1 MNRNEFITELT
12 EKLAHLPKAERAE
25 VIGYYCELIDDG
37 LENGQD
43 EEDLLRSF
51 ASPDEIVKQLEERLF
66 CPRGKN
72 IRYLGLKRG
81 LLIGTCP
88 VWLPLFVSGYAVL
101 ASLVCV
107 AAALS
112 IASGLYFLLSFY
124 LMTKG
129 LLPGLFQ
136 CGASI
141 MFSGLSVLFWIGT
154 EKLWKLSVTF
164 TKYANRSVRRLFQ
177 REV

>member
-25 VIGYYCELIDDG
+25 IIGYYRELIDDG
-37 LENGQD
+37 LENGQT
-43 EEDLLRSF
+43 EEEILRSF
-51 ASPDEIVKQLEERLF
+51 DSPDEIAKQLAERPF
-66 CPRGKN
+66 CPREAK
-72 IRYLGLKRG
+72 IRHLGLKRG
-81 LLIGTCP
+81 LLIGTSP
-88 VWLPLFVSGYAVL
+88 VTLPLFIAGYAVL
-101 ASLVCV
+101 VSLFCAV
-107 AAALS
+107 AALS

-141 MFSGLSVLFWIGT
+141 MLSGLSILFWLGT

-164 TKYANRSVRRLFQ
+164 TKYTNRSVKRLFQ
-177 REV
+177 KEV